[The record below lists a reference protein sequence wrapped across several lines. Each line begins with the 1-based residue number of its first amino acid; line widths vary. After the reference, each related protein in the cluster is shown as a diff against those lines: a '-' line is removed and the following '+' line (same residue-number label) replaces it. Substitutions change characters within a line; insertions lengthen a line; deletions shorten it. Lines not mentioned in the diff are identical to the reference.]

1 VTIMML
7 SIELSL
13 LLKDKVMKLSMSRSL
28 MMMVGNQMRT
38 SSSNFMEKMG
48 RSSVVKTPSAE
59 LLLLMMISQ
68 DNLLSKRK
76 RRLIAPLMKNMH
88 QLLLPERTDLMEK
101 LLLNGKLKSYKMM
114 VMLLMDSTSIW
125 VLENWCSNMERQKK
139 LFKLLL
145 STRRMM

>member
-1 VTIMML
+1 MTIMML